1 MGVKGGVEY
10 GFSST
15 TTERGQAAHYAQG
28 KASTILQLQMGMVD
42 RGADIS
48 WLSQYPHEKETLLP
62 PLMGLQVHGTGVD
75 GGTLIVECRISVN
88 MASLTLEQVAGKRKK
103 LLGDMAAQMTSEVRA
118 GLTADTGLSAET
130 ADEAGRMLQT
140 KLEPMFAEDAEA
152 FNKDVRFQKAV
163 DEMLKAKS
171 SVEFAAMLVPPS
183 AAAQGGLE
191 AAIERV
197 EPLQGNVVEGSH
209 GGIESAMGRVEHLQ
223 GNVVD
228 LSEMALGEGGADVA
242 VVVAWMRSNPSGL
255 SRLRIKVGQNLFVE
269 EHLAAAC
276 AHVGGKA
283 DAIVRRLQIPG
294 IWSVPKEYQGVPRA
308 SAEVVAALHGLVAQT
323 TSLID
328 LDVVEEGA
336 PHLNVLQLNGTEK
349 VSSVDLSGK
358 GLVGPVSAT
367 VIAACIQHNR
377 VLEYLKCA
385 RPAQ

>member
-1 MGVKGGVEY
+1 M
-10 GFSST
+10 
-15 TTERGQAAHYAQG
+15 
-28 KASTILQLQMGMVD
+28 
-42 RGADIS
+42 
-48 WLSQYPHEKETLLP
+48 
-62 PLMGLQVHGTGVD
+62 HGTGVD

-103 LLGDMAAQMTSEVRA
+103 LLGDMAAQMTSEVRRA

-242 VVVAWMRSNPSGL
+242 MPSWSRGCAPTRRGSRGSG
-255 SRLRIKVGQNLFVE
+255 SRL
-269 EHLAAAC
+269 
-276 AHVGGKA
+276 
-283 DAIVRRLQIPG
+283 
-294 IWSVPKEYQGVPRA
+294 
-308 SAEVVAALHGLVAQT
+308 
-323 TSLID
+323 
-328 LDVVEEGA
+328 
-336 PHLNVLQLNGTEK
+336 
-349 VSSVDLSGK
+349 
-358 GLVGPVSAT
+358 
-367 VIAACIQHNR
+367 
-377 VLEYLKCA
+377 A
-385 RPAQ
+385 RTCL